1 MGNFKEAENPRHAAF
16 KAHSPCFTP
25 EARSDGIYRGRPR
38 PFCLPADRAEE
49 NVYFGIREPA
59 LDCFAGHHIKWH
71 DGHKPENESVG
82 KPSNHLCDSQVC
94 CVNFLFPFA
103 DKPDALAELLHPIF
117 PTVRKM
123 MPMEGSGQYVSSEWI
138 GERNYLG
145 EKVSRNGKRTRGANF
160 TSADA
165 AAMFEC
171 LDGTRQI
178 VLIEWKYTESYS
190 PVDMQIAGS
199 GTDRTA
205 IYRHLYAA
213 DDFPLR
219 KELLPDFGSLFY
231 EPFYQLLRQQMLANE
246 MEKAHE
252 LGADRVSLLHITPRH
267 NADFPRVTS
276 PKLAHLGPTVI
287 DVWRRLVKEPN
298 GFASVSTETLFGCF
312 PVQKFPETAAWWQY
326 ITARYPWVLE
336 RSEAY

>member
-1 MGNFKEAENPRHAAF
+1 MGRLLESEKPHQAAF
-16 KAHSPCFTP
+16 KANSRYFTP
-25 EARSDGIYRGRPR
+25 EARSDGIYAGRPR
-38 PFCLPADRAEE
+38 PYCLPAEHAEQNLYQE
-49 NVYFGIREPA
+49 IRQPV
-59 LDCFAGHHIKWH
+59 LDYFAGYDVKWH
-71 DGHKPENESVG
+71 DGQKPDDGSAG

-103 DKPDALAELLHPIF
+103 DKAEALAKLLRSIY

-123 MPMEGSGQYVSSEWI
+123 VPMERPGQYVSCEWI
-138 GERNYLG
+138 GDRNYLG
-145 EKVSRNGKRTRGANF
+145 ERISRNGARTRGANF

-165 AAMFEC
+165 AVMFEC
-171 LDGTRQI
+171 TDHTRQI

-190 PVDMQIAGS
+190 PVDKQIAAS

-205 IYRHLYAA
+205 IYRHLYEAG
-213 DDFPLR
+213 DFSLR

-252 LGADRVSLLHITPRH
+252 LGADRVSLLLINPWH
-267 NADFPRVTS
+267 NTDFPRVTS

-287 DVWRRLVKEPN
+287 DVWKRLVKEPSR
-298 GFASVSTETLFGCF
+298 FASVSTEKLFGCF
-312 PVQKFPETAAWWQY
+312 PIQQVPELAAWWQY
-326 ITARYPWVLE
+326 IAARYPWVLV
-336 RSEAY
+336 R